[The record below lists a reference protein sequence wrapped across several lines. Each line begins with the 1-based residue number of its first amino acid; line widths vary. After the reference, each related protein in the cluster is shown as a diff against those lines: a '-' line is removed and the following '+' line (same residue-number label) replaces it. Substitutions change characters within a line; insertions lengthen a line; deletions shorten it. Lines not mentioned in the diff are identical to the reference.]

1 MAIVVHFIVAL
12 FTLHPLRP
20 AAGARRV
27 NDRRKWT
34 VTPHAAHLRSPWVNE
49 RSERRVIH
57 SIPFTPGPL
66 TSFGPVVRSEWS
78 ESHGKR
84 RVRDDRALPPHGPL
98 ATIDRRE
105 RSHLTHVPRAPPK
118 KGPRG
123 VSGEG
128 TGSLHSARYAPSS
141 FREP

>member
-1 MAIVVHFIVAL
+1 M
-12 FTLHPLRP
+12 
-20 AAGARRV
+20 
-27 NDRRKWT
+27 
-34 VTPHAAHLRSPWVNE
+34 
-49 RSERRVIH
+49 IH
-57 SIPFTPGPL
+57 SLPFTPGPL

-118 KGPRG
+118 KGPSERDERRTKG
-123 VSGEG
+123 TNDMPFISLTLGPQPMIHSLLSANGCGRCLVSFVSRCALASG
-128 TGSLHSARYAPSS
+128 HSSPLPSAVS
-141 FREP
+141 EAVKRR

>member
-1 MAIVVHFIVAL
+1 M
-12 FTLHPLRP
+12 
-20 AAGARRV
+20 
-27 NDRRKWT
+27 
-34 VTPHAAHLRSPWVNE
+34 
-49 RSERRVIH
+49 IH
-57 SIPFTPGPL
+57 SLPFTPGPL

-128 TGSLHSARYAPSS
+128 TGSLHSARYAPSRS
-141 FREP
+141 GLSLHSSPFRDCKER